1 MRMNTLFKY
10 VCYHPL
16 EHQLLT
22 TGTDRKLGYWETLD
36 GSMVRELDGS
46 MTGSVNALDVS
57 ADGLYFVCGG
67 DDKMV
72 KVILNISSVP
82 AAVTITIINGEVG
95 CGREMVE
102 VMLNISSVA
111 AGVREED
118 AFGPSNNN
126 KWRRWV

>member
-1 MRMNTLFKY
+1 
-10 VCYHPL
+10 
-16 EHQLLT
+16 
-22 TGTDRKLGYWETLD
+22 
-36 GSMVRELDGS
+36 
-46 MTGSVNALDVS
+46 
-57 ADGLYFVCGG
+57 
-67 DDKMV
+67 MV